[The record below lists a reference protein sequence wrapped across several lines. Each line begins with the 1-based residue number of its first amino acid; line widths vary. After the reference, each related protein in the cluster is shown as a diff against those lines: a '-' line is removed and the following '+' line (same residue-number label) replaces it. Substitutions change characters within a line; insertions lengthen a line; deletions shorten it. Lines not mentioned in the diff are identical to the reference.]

1 MEATTMNTD
10 PLFERRELT
19 RILDVPSK
27 YVQRNIRGSLLA
39 QLGKQVE
46 GKCGIEGYVQ
56 PKSSVILEHSLGRVD
71 MLHSGIQYKVKFH
84 ADVCYPHIGQV
95 FKTAVS
101 FRSKI
106 GVHADMLPVKVL
118 LPRDLHIGNTEF
130 ESITDKDEIIFEVM
144 GAEFKQNDESIFVL
158 GKLIQ
163 KVGSGGIVK
172 TEEEAPVQELPPPPT
187 SSEPQGEV
195 KQVAIKPTAVSEAP
209 KEPVRR
215 RRRLNPGSALQ
226 LNVGEGAK
234 GEVEG
239 EP

>member
-1 MEATTMNTD
+1 MEATMMNID

-71 MLHSGIQYKVKFH
+71 MLHSGIQYRVKFH
-84 ADVCYPHIGQV
+84 ADICYPHVGQV
-95 FKTAVS
+95 FKTSVS

-106 GVHADMLPVKVL
+106 GVHAEMAPIKVL
-118 LPRDLHIGNTEF
+118 LPRDLHIGNSEF

-163 KVGSGGIVK
+163 KVGSGGITK
-172 TEEEAPVQELPPPPT
+172 TEEEVPVEELPPPPI

-195 KQVAIKPTAVSEAP
+195 KQVAIKPTVTPDAP

-215 RRRLNPGSALQ
+215 RKRLNPGTSLQ
-226 LNVGEGAK
+226 VNVGEDA
-234 GEVEG
+234 
-239 EP
+239 

>member
-1 MEATTMNTD
+1 MMNTD

-19 RILDVPSK
+19 RVLDVPAK

-56 PKSSVILEHSLGRVD
+56 PKSSVILDHSLGKVD
-71 MLHSGIQYKVKFH
+71 MLQSGIQYRVRFH
-84 ADVCYPHIGQV
+84 ADICYPHEGQV

-106 GVHADMLPVKVL
+106 GIHAEMPPVKVL
-118 LPRDLHIGNTEF
+118 LPRDLHIGNEEF
-130 ESITDKDEIIFEVM
+130 EAITDKDEILFEVM

-163 KVGSGGIVK
+163 KVGAAGIVK
-172 TEEEAPVQELPPPPT
+172 AEEAVEVPELPPPPT
-187 SSEPQGEV
+187 SSEAEGEV
-195 KQVAIKPTAVSEAP
+195 KQVSIKAPTIPEAP
-209 KEPVRR
+209 AAPVRR
-215 RRRLNPGSALQ
+215 KRRLNPGTSLQ
-226 LNVGEGAK
+226 VNVGEASSGK
-234 GEVEG
+234 VEG
-239 EP
+239 ES